1 MDMIKEKAQ
10 KPASSSSPTVR
21 QRLTVRGVVQGVGF
35 RPFVY
40 GLAQKH
46 GLSGFVGNDS
56 GGVFIEIEGVETAVT
71 QFHHDLTHNHPPLA
85 HIEQVTTNDLPVQ
98 DSTDFVIVHS
108 QAQAAA
114 NTLISPDICLCDDC
128 RRELFDPHN
137 RRYRYP
143 FINCT
148 NCGPRFTIIKD
159 IPYDRPLTTMAE
171 FTMCPECQAEYDNPL
186 DRRFHAQPNACAVCG
201 PEVWLEAGGRYSVNG
216 NQLSVISG
224 PYSVKGDGAI
234 GAAQDLLAAGKIVA
248 VKGLGG
254 FHLACDAA
262 NDAALA
268 TLRERKGR
276 VDKPFA
282 VMARDVAT
290 VRQFAHLSAA
300 EEALLTSKERPIL
313 LLHQKENNPL
323 SSLVAPGNNT
333 IGVML
338 PYTPLH
344 YLLLAFQSPVSNP
357 SAGSGQVLQSPVLVM
372 TSANYSNE
380 PIVKDNDEAREQL
393 AHLADAF
400 LMHNREIY
408 GRCDDSVVR
417 VIGNPLTVNGKP
429 TTDNG
434 LPITDH
440 LLPIRR
446 SRGYAPFPVKLP
458 FNVPPT
464 LAVGGE
470 LKSTFCLAK
479 GEYGYMSQHIGDM
492 ENLETLAAFET
503 AVSHYKAIFR
513 TEPEKL
519 VCDLHP
525 GYLSTRWAQEQA
537 ELPVVAVQH
546 HHAHIASVMAEHQLD
561 GRSPVISF
569 SFDGTG
575 YGTDGAVWGGELL
588 LADYHGFER
597 AAHLK
602 YVPLAGGDLAVKR
615 PYRLAL
621 AHLQAA
627 GLAWDET
634 LPCVAACP
642 EAEQRVLRQQ
652 LEREIN
658 SVPTSSM
665 GRLFDAV
672 AALLGIRQT
681 VTYEGQAAIE
691 LEVIAAPD
699 VTEYYQFDLSGDL
712 FDPAP
717 IFVEMVKDL
726 RAGLQ
731 TAVIAAK
738 FHNAVADL
746 IVQLSIKMRQQH
758 GLNQVALSGGVFQ
771 NVTLLET
778 AVRQLNHHNFAI
790 FTHRLVPPNDGGLA
804 LGQVMIGRF
813 NSGATH
819 FSQG

>member
-1 MDMIKEKAQ
+1 MIKEKAQ

-40 GLAQKH
+40 GLAVKH

-71 QFHHDLTHNHPPLA
+71 QFHHDLTQNHPPLA
-85 HIEQVTTNDLPVQ
+85 HIEQVTVDDLPMQ
-98 DSTDFVIVHS
+98 NSTEFVIVHS

-114 NTLISPDICLCDDC
+114 NTLISPDICLCEEC
-128 RRELFDPHN
+128 RSELFDPQN

-171 FTMCPECQAEYDNPL
+171 FTMCSECQAEYDDPL
-186 DRRFHAQPNACAVCG
+186 DRRFHAQPNACPVCG
-201 PEVWLEAGGRYSVNG
+201 PQVWLESGEQLSVNG

-224 PYSVKGDGAI
+224 QYSVKGDGAI
-234 GAAQDLLAAGKIVA
+234 GAAQALLAAGKIVA

-262 NDAALA
+262 NDAVLA

-290 VRQFAHLSAA
+290 VHQFAHLSAA
-300 EEALLTSKERPIL
+300 EETLLTSKERPIL

-323 SSLVAPGNNT
+323 SPLVAPSNNT

-344 YLLLAFQSPVSNP
+344 YLLLEN
-357 SAGSGQVLQSPVLVM
+357 LQLATCNLPLLIM

-400 LMHNREIY
+400 LMHNRAIY

-417 VIGNPLTVNGKP
+417 VIGKP
-429 TTDNG
+429 NTDNG
-434 LPITDH
+434 SPNTNH

-492 ENLETLAAFET
+492 ENLETLNAFAT
-503 AVSHYKAIFR
+503 AVSHYQSLFR
-513 TEPEKL
+513 TDPERL

-525 GYLSTRWAQEQA
+525 GYLSTRWAQEQTD
-537 ELPVVAVQH
+537 LPVVAVQH

-561 GRSPVISF
+561 GRSPVIGF

-627 GLAWDET
+627 GLAWDEA
-634 LPCVAACP
+634 LPCVTACP

-691 LEVIAAPD
+691 LEVTAAPN
-699 VTEYYQFDLSGDL
+699 VTEHYQFDLSGDL
-712 FDPAP
+712 FDAAP

-746 IVQLSIKMRQQH
+746 IVQLSLQMRKQH

-778 AVRQLNHHNFAI
+778 AVRQLHQHNFEI
-790 FTHRLVPPNDGGLA
+790 LIHHLVPPNDGGLA
-804 LGQVMIGRF
+804 LGQVMI
-813 NSGATH
+813 
-819 FSQG
+819 QI

>member
-1 MDMIKEKAQ
+1 MTQDQ
-10 KPASSSSPTVR
+10 PTSQTDAPDGAPTGRVR
-21 QRLTVRGVVQGVGF
+21 CRLTVTGVVQGVGF

-40 GLAQKH
+40 GLALKH
-46 GLSGFVGNDS
+46 NLTGFVGNDS
-56 GGVFIEIEGVETAVT
+56 GGVFIEVEGVATAVANF
-71 QFHHDLTHNHPPLA
+71 QHDLIHQKPPLA
-85 HIEQVTTNDLPVQ
+85 HIEQVTSEDIPPQ
-98 DSTDFVIVHS
+98 DSTSFVIVHS

-128 RRELFDPHN
+128 YRELVDPQN

-171 FTMCPECQAEYDNPL
+171 FAMCPACQAEYDNPL
-186 DRRFHAQPNACAVCG
+186 DRRFHAQPNACPVCG
-201 PEVWLEAGGRYSVNG
+201 PQVWLEIGERLTVNG
-216 NQLSVISG
+216 ERLSV
-224 PYSVKGDGAI
+224 VGDEAVL
-234 GAAQDLLAAGKIVA
+234 AAQRLLVAGKVVA

-254 FHLACDAA
+254 FHLACDATS
-262 NDAALA
+262 DAALA

-282 VMARDVAT
+282 VMARDVAA
-290 VRQFAHLSAA
+290 VRQFAHLSPA

-313 LLHQKENNPL
+313 LLNQKETNAL
-323 SSLVAPGNNT
+323 SLLVAPGNNT

-344 YLLLAFQSPVSNP
+344 YLLLD
-357 SAGSGQVLQSPVLVM
+357 GRSPVLVM
-372 TSANYSNE
+372 TSANYSSE
-380 PIVKDNDEAREQL
+380 PIVKDNDEARQRL
-393 AHLADAF
+393 ATLADAF

-417 VIGNPLTVNGKP
+417 VIGNPLSVNGNP
-429 TTDNG
+429 TTDNRS
-434 LPITDH
+434 PIIDH
-440 LLPIRR
+440 LLPLRR
-446 SRGYAPFPVKLP
+446 SRGYSPFPVKLP
-458 FNVPPT
+458 YSVPPT

-470 LKSTFCLAK
+470 LKATFCLAK

-492 ENLETLAAFET
+492 ENWETLQAFET
-503 AVSHYKAIFR
+503 AVAHYKAIFR
-513 TEPEKL
+513 AEPEKL
-519 VCDLHP
+519 VCDMHP
-525 GYLSTRWAQEQA
+525 GYLSTRWAQEQTA
-537 ELPVVAVQH
+537 VPVVAVQH
-546 HHAHIASVMAEHQLD
+546 HHAHIASVMAEHRLD
-561 GRSPVISF
+561 GATPVIGF

-588 LADYHGFER
+588 LADYRGFTR

-602 YVPLAGGDLAVKR
+602 YVPLVGGDVAVKR

-627 GLAWDET
+627 GLAWDEA
-634 LPCVAACP
+634 LPCMAACP
-642 EAEQRVLRQQ
+642 EDEQRILQQ
-652 LEREIN
+652 MLAKNIN

-672 AALLGIRQT
+672 ASLLGVRQ
-681 VTYEGQAAIE
+681 VVSYEGQAAIE
-691 LEVIAAPD
+691 LEVMAARGVTAQYQFGLDGAEIDAAP
-699 VTEYYQFDLSGDL
+699 VF
-712 FDPAP
+712 AA
-717 IFVEMVKDL
+717 MVQELK
-726 RAGLQ
+726 AGVA

-746 IVQLSIKMRQQH
+746 IVQLSLQMRQAH

-771 NVTLLET
+771 NVTVLET
-778 AVRQLNHHNFAI
+778 AVQRLLQHEFVVLTHH
-790 FTHRLVPPNDGGLA
+790 LVPPNDGGLA
-804 LGQVMIGRF
+804 LGQVMIGV
-813 NSGATH
+813 G
-819 FSQG
+819 G

>member
-1 MDMIKEKAQ
+1 MSQEDVGTIAKQAEPM
-10 KPASSSSPTVR
+10 VR
-21 QRLTVRGVVQGVGF
+21 RRLTVRGVVQGVGF

-46 GLSGFVGNDS
+46 NLTGFVGNDS
-56 GGVFIEIEGVETAVT
+56 GGVFMEIEGVATAVSH
-71 QFHHDLTHNHPPLA
+71 FHHALTHNPPPLA
-85 HIEQVTTNDLPVQ
+85 HIEQVTVDDLPVQ
-98 DSTDFVIVHS
+98 NSSSFVIVHS
-108 QAQAAA
+108 QVQASA
-114 NTLISPDICLCDDC
+114 NTLISPDICLCHDC
-128 RRELFDPHN
+128 LGELFDPQN

-148 NCGPRFTIIKD
+148 NCGPRFTIIKE
-159 IPYDRPLTTMAE
+159 IPYDRPLTTMAD
-171 FTMCPECQAEYDNPL
+171 FPMCPDCQTEYDNPL

-201 PEVWLEAGGRYSVNG
+201 PSVWLEVS
-216 NQLSVISG
+216 NQLSVNG
-224 PYSVKGDGAI
+224 ERYSVSGDEAI
-234 GAAQDLLAAGKIVA
+234 GGAQALLAAGRIVA

-254 FHLACDAA
+254 FHLACDAT
-262 NDAALA
+262 NDGALA

-313 LLHQKENNPL
+313 LLTPKANNPL

-333 IGVML
+333 LGVML

-344 YLLLAFQSPVSNP
+344 YLLLDFQSPIANR
-357 SAGSGQVLQSPVLVM
+357 QSPVLVM
-372 TSANYSNE
+372 TSANYSSE
-380 PIVKDNDEAREQL
+380 PIVKDNDEARERL
-393 AHLADAF
+393 ASLADAF
-400 LMHNREIY
+400 LLHNREIY

-417 VIGNPLTVNGKP
+417 VIGNPLSVNGEPNTDPRLP
-429 TTDNG
+429 TTDYC
-434 LPITDH
+434 LP
-440 LLPIRR
+440 LRR

-458 FNVPPT
+458 HAVPPT

-479 GEYGYMSQHIGDM
+479 GDYGYMSQHIGDM

-503 AVSHYKAIFR
+503 AVSHYKTIFR
-513 TEPEKL
+513 TEPERL

-525 GYLSTRWAQEQA
+525 GYLSSRWAQAQA
-537 ELPVVAVQH
+537 DVPVIAVQH
-546 HHAHIASVMAEHQLD
+546 HHAHIASVMAEHRLD
-561 GRSPVISF
+561 GRSPVIGF

-575 YGTDGAVWGGELL
+575 YGTDGAIWGGELL
-588 LADYHGFER
+588 LADYAGFER
-597 AAHLK
+597 AAHLH
-602 YVPLAGGDLAVKR
+602 YVPLVGGDVAVKR

-621 AHLQAA
+621 AHLHAA
-627 GLAWDET
+627 GLPWDDD

-642 EAEQRVLRQQ
+642 EAERRVVQRMIEQG
-652 LEREIN
+652 IN
-658 SVPTSSM
+658 SVPTSSL

-672 AALLGIRQT
+672 AALLGVRQ
-681 VTYEGQAAIE
+681 VVSYEGQAAIE
-691 LEVIAAPD
+691 LEAASAPGVTESYHFALSGQKFDAAPILAD
-699 VTEYYQFDLSGDL
+699 IVK
-712 FDPAP
+712 
-717 IFVEMVKDL
+717 EM
-726 RAGLQ
+726 RAGVA

-746 IVQLSIKMRQQH
+746 MVQLSLQMRQQH

-778 AVRQLNHHNFAI
+778 AVRQLHQHSFNI

-804 LGQVMIGRF
+804 LGQVMIG
-813 NSGATH
+813 NP
-819 FSQG
+819 

>member
-1 MDMIKEKAQ
+1 MQ
-10 KPASSSSPTVR
+10 PVR

-40 GLAQKH
+40 GLAMKH
-46 GLSGFVGNDS
+46 GLTGFVGNDS
-56 GGVFIEIEGVETAVT
+56 GGVFIEVEGVETAVSH
-71 QFHHDLTHNHPPLA
+71 FHHDLINHHPPLA

-98 DSTDFVIVHS
+98 GSTDFIIVHS
-108 QAQAAA
+108 QAQATA

-128 RRELFDPHN
+128 REELYDPHN

-159 IPYDRPLTTMAE
+159 IPYDRPFTTMAE
-171 FTMCPECQAEYDNPL
+171 FTMCPACQAEYDDPL

-201 PEVWLEAGGRYSVNG
+201 PQVWLEFSNQWSVSSE
-216 NQLSVISG
+216 QYL
-224 PYSVKGDGAI
+224 VKGDEAI
-234 GAAQDLLAAGKIVA
+234 EEVQALLAAGQIVA

-254 FHLACDAA
+254 FHLACDAG

-290 VRQFAHLSAA
+290 VRQFAYLSQA

-323 SSLVAPGNNT
+323 SPLVAPGNNT

-344 YLLLAFQSPVSNP
+344 YLLLDAQSPLSNP
-357 SAGSGQVLQSPVLVM
+357 SASLRTSLQSPVLVM

-380 PIVKDNDEAREQL
+380 PIVKDNDEARERL
-393 AHLADAF
+393 ATLADAF
-400 LMHNREIY
+400 LMHNRAIY

-417 VIGNPLTVNGKP
+417 TIQSPVP
-429 TTDNG
+429 T
-434 LPITDH
+434 LQS

-458 FNVPPT
+458 FPVPPT

-470 LKSTFCLAK
+470 LKSTFCLAN
-479 GEYGYMSQHIGDM
+479 GAYGYMSQHIGDM
-492 ENLETLAAFET
+492 ENLETLEAFAT
-503 AVSHYKAIFR
+503 AVSHYKTIFH
-513 TEPEKL
+513 TEPERL

-525 GYLSTRWAQEQA
+525 GYLSTRWAQKQT

-546 HHAHIASVMAEHQLD
+546 HHAHIASVMAEHRLD
-561 GRSPVISF
+561 GRSPVIGF

-597 AAHLK
+597 VAHLS

-627 GLAWDET
+627 GLPWDET
-634 LPCVAACP
+634 LPCVAACR
-642 EAEQRVLRQQ
+642 ETEQRVLRQQ
-652 LEREIN
+652 LERKIN

-691 LEVIAAPD
+691 LEVVAAPN
-699 VTEYYQFDLSGDL
+699 VTEQYQFALDGDE
-712 FDPAP
+712 FDAAP
-717 IFVEMVKDL
+717 IFVEMVRDL
-726 RAGLQ
+726 LAGLQ
-731 TAVIAAK
+731 TAVMAAK

-746 IVQLSIKMRQQH
+746 IVQLSLQMRRQH

-778 AVRQLNHHNFAI
+778 AVRQLHHHNFEI
-790 FTHRLVPPNDGGLA
+790 FTHHLVPPNDGGLA
-804 LGQVMIGRF
+804 LGQAMIQ
-813 NSGATH
+813 T
-819 FSQG
+819 

>member
-1 MDMIKEKAQ
+1 MIKEKTAQ
-10 KPASSSSPTVR
+10 EPNLSPLPTVR
-21 QRLTVRGVVQGVGF
+21 RRLTVHGVVQGVGF

-40 GLAQKH
+40 GLAVKH
-46 GLSGFVGNDS
+46 GLSGFVGNNS
-56 GGVFIEIEGVETAVT
+56 SGVFIEIEGGETAVT
-71 QFHHDLTHNHPPLA
+71 QFHHDLTQNHPPLA
-85 HIEQVTTNDLPVQ
+85 HIEQVIVDELPIQ
-98 DSTDFVIVHS
+98 GSSNFVIVHS

-128 RRELFDPHN
+128 LRELFDPQN

-171 FTMCPECQAEYDNPL
+171 FTMCPDCQAEYNNPL

-201 PEVWLEAGGRYSVNG
+201 PEVWLEFGERLSLNG
-216 NQLSVISG
+216 NQLSVNSEQ
-224 PYSVKGDGAI
+224 YSVERDEAI
-234 GAAQDLLAAGKIVA
+234 GAAQALLAAGKIVA

-262 NDAALA
+262 NDDALA
-268 TLRERKGR
+268 ILRERKGR

-282 VMARDVAT
+282 VMARDVTA
-290 VRQFAHLSAA
+290 VRQFAHLSQA

-323 SSLVAPGNNT
+323 SPLVAPGNNT

-344 YLLLAFQSPVSNP
+344 YLLLAAQSPISNP
-357 SAGSGQVLQSPVLVM
+357 STLLRTSLQSPVLIM

-380 PIVKDNDEAREQL
+380 PIVKDNDEARERL
-393 AHLADAF
+393 ASLADAF

-417 VIGNPLTVNGKP
+417 VIGNQHHVLPL
-429 TTDNG
+429 
-434 LPITDH
+434 
-440 LLPIRR
+440 RR

-458 FNVPPT
+458 FTVPPT

-492 ENLETLAAFET
+492 ENLETLDAFAT

-513 TEPEKL
+513 TEPERL

-537 ELPVVAVQH
+537 DVPVVAVQH
-546 HHAHIASVMAEHQLD
+546 HHAHIASVMAEHRLD
-561 GRSPVISF
+561 GRSPVIGF

-575 YGTDGAVWGGELL
+575 YGSDGAVWGGELL

-602 YVPLAGGDLAVKR
+602 YVPLAGGNVAVKR

-621 AHLQAA
+621 AHLHAA
-627 GLAWDET
+627 GLAWDDA
-634 LPCVAACP
+634 LPCVAACKN
-642 EAEQRVLRQQ
+642 AEQRVLRQM

-658 SVPTSSM
+658 TVPTSSM

-672 AALLGIRQT
+672 ASLLGIRQT

-691 LEVIAAPD
+691 LEVVAAPD
-699 VTEYYQFDLSGDL
+699 VTEQYQFDLSGDL
-712 FDPAP
+712 FDAAP
-717 IFVEMVKDL
+717 IFAAIVKDL
-726 RAGLQ
+726 QAGLA

-746 IVQLSIKMRQQH
+746 IVRLSLQMRKQH

-778 AVRQLNHHNFAI
+778 AVRQLHHHNFTI

-804 LGQVMIGRF
+804 LGQAVI
-813 NSGATH
+813 
-819 FSQG
+819 QI

>member
-1 MDMIKEKAQ
+1 MSEQQYDF
-10 KPASSSSPTVR
+10 PAKSSADPPVR
-21 QRLTVRGVVQGVGF
+21 RRLTVTGVVQGVGF

-40 GLAQKH
+40 GLALQH
-46 GLSGFVGNDS
+46 GLTGFVGNDS
-56 GGVFIEIEGVETAVT
+56 GGVFIEVEGGETAVT
-71 QFHHDLTHNHPPLA
+71 HFHHSLIHHPPPLA
-85 HIEQVTTNDLPVQ
+85 HIEHVTSEELPAQ
-98 DSTDFVIVHS
+98 GSRSFVIVHS

-128 RRELFDPHN
+128 YRELFDPHN

-159 IPYDRPLTTMAE
+159 IPYDRPLTTMAD
-171 FTMCPECQAEYDNPL
+171 FAMCPVCQAEYNNPL
-186 DRRFHAQPNACAVCG
+186 DRRFHAQPNACPVCG
-201 PEVWLEAGGRYSVNG
+201 PQVWLENGERLAGV
-216 NQLSVISG
+216 
-224 PYSVKGDGAI
+224 GDEAVL
-234 GAAQDLLAAGKIVA
+234 AAQRLLAAGQIVA

-254 FHLACDAA
+254 FHLACDATS
-262 NDAALA
+262 DAALA
-268 TLRERKGR
+268 LLRARKGR

-282 VMARDVAT
+282 VMARDVAA
-290 VRQFAHLSAA
+290 VRQFAHLSPA

-313 LLHQKENNPL
+313 LLNQKEANAL
-323 SSLVAPGNNT
+323 SPLVAPGNNT

-344 YLLLAFQSPVSNP
+344 YLLLEPQSPIANR
-357 SAGSGQVLQSPVLVM
+357 QSPVLVM

-380 PIVKDNDEAREQL
+380 PIVRDNDEARQRL
-393 AHLADAF
+393 APLTDAF

-417 VIGNPLTVNGKP
+417 VIGERLSVNG
-429 TTDNG
+429 N
-434 LPITDH
+434 PITDH
-440 LLPIRR
+440 LLPLRR

-458 FNVPPT
+458 FAVPPT

-470 LKSTFCLAK
+470 LKATFCLAK

-492 ENLETLAAFET
+492 ENWETLQAFEA
-503 AVSHYKAIFR
+503 AVSHYQAIFR
-513 TEPEKL
+513 AEPELL

-525 GYLSTRWAQEQA
+525 GYLSTRWAQEQTA
-537 ELPVVAVQH
+537 VPVIAVQH
-546 HHAHIASVMAEHQLD
+546 HHAHIASVMAEHRLD
-561 GRSPVISF
+561 GQTPVIGF

-588 LADYHGFER
+588 LADYRGFTR

-602 YVPLAGGDLAVKR
+602 YVPLVGGDVAVKR

-621 AHLQAA
+621 AHLHAA
-627 GLAWDET
+627 GLAWDDD

-642 EAEQRVLRQQ
+642 ADEQRVLRQMLAKQ
-652 LEREIN
+652 IN

-672 AALLGIRQT
+672 AALLGIRQV

-691 LEVIAAPD
+691 LEVMAARD
-699 VTEYYQFDLSGDL
+699 VAEQYQFGWHGEEI
-712 FDPAP
+712 DPAP
-717 IFVEMVKDL
+717 VLAEVVQDL
-726 RAGLQ
+726 RAGVAA
-731 TAVIAAK
+731 AVIAAR

-746 IVQLSIKMRQQH
+746 IVQLSLQMRRGH

-771 NVTLLET
+771 NVTVLDT
-778 AVRQLNHHNFAI
+778 AVQRLRQHDFAVLTHH
-790 FTHRLVPPNDGGLA
+790 LVPPNDGGLA
-804 LGQVMIGRF
+804 LGQVMIGVHKPF
-813 NSGATH
+813 E
-819 FSQG
+819 

>member
-1 MDMIKEKAQ
+1 M
-10 KPASSSSPTVR
+10 
-21 QRLTVRGVVQGVGF
+21 QGVGF

-40 GLAQKH
+40 GLAQQH
-46 GLSGFVGNDS
+46 RLSGFVGNNS
-56 GGVFIEIEGVETAVT
+56 SGVFIEVEGAATAVSH
-71 QFHHDLTHNHPPLA
+71 FHHALTHNPPPLA
-85 HIEQVTTNDLPVQ
+85 RIEDITIDELPLQ
-98 DSTDFVIVHS
+98 NSEHFVIAHS

-128 RRELFDPHN
+128 LRELFDPNN

-159 IPYDRPLTTMAE
+159 IPYDRPFTTMAE
-171 FTMCPECQAEYDNPL
+171 FAMCADCQAEYDNPL
-186 DRRFHAQPNACAVCG
+186 DRRFHAQPNACAACG
-201 PEVWLEAGGRYSVNG
+201 PSVWLEVGEQPSVIGRQLSVNG
-216 NQLSVISG
+216 EGVIEE
-224 PYSVKGDGAI
+224 
-234 GAAQDLLAAGKIVA
+234 AQALLAAGQIVA

-254 FHLACDAA
+254 FHLACDATS
-262 NDAALA
+262 DEALA

-282 VMARDVAT
+282 VMTRDVAT
-290 VRQFAHLSAA
+290 VRHFAHLSAA

-313 LLHQKENNPL
+313 LLRQKANNPL
-323 SSLVAPGNNT
+323 SKLVAPGNNT

-344 YLLLAFQSPVSNP
+344 YLLLDFQSPISN
-357 SAGSGQVLQSPVLVM
+357 LQSPVLVM

-380 PIVKDNDEAREQL
+380 PIVKDNDEARERL
-393 AHLADAF
+393 STLADAF
-400 LMHNREIY
+400 LMHNRDIY

-417 VIGNPLTVNGKP
+417 VTSNVAARPLRVRYSVNSEP
-429 TTDNG
+429 NTDYQ
-434 LPITDH
+434 LPITEH
-440 LLPIRR
+440 CLPIRR

-458 FNVPPT
+458 SKVPPT

-479 GEYGYMSQHIGDM
+479 GDYGYMSQHIGDM
-492 ENLETLAAFET
+492 ENLETLDAFAT
-503 AVSHYKAIFR
+503 AVAHYKTIFR

-519 VCDLHP
+519 VCDLHS
-525 GYLSTRWAQEQA
+525 GYLSTRWAQEQTD
-537 ELPVVAVQH
+537 LPVIAVQH
-546 HHAHIASVMAEHQLD
+546 HHAHIASVMAEHGLD
-561 GRSPVISF
+561 GRSPVIGF

-588 LADYHGFER
+588 LANYAGFEQ

-602 YVPLAGGDLAVKR
+602 YVPLAGGDMAVKR

-621 AHLQAA
+621 AHLYAA
-627 GLAWDET
+627 GLPWDDD

-642 EAEQRVLRQQ
+642 EPERHVLRQQ
-652 LEREIN
+652 VERNLN

-672 AALLGIRQT
+672 AALLGVRQT

-691 LEVIAAPD
+691 LEAIAAPN
-699 VTEYYQFDLSGDL
+699 VTDSYPFALSDDFFDA
-712 FDPAP
+712 AP
-717 IFVEMVKDL
+717 IFADIVVDL
-726 RAGLQ
+726 RAGVT

-738 FHNAVADL
+738 FHNAVANL
-746 IVQLSIKMRQQH
+746 IVQLSLQMRRQH

-778 AVRQLNHHNFAI
+778 AVRQLRHHNFDI

-804 LGQVMIGRF
+804 LGQVMI
-813 NSGATH
+813 ATERK
-819 FSQG
+819 

>member
-1 MDMIKEKAQ
+1 MTQQATSATQ
-10 KPASSSSPTVR
+10 PAVQTVR
-21 QRLTVRGVVQGVGF
+21 QRLKVQGVVQGVGF

-40 GLAQKH
+40 GLAKQH
-46 GLSGFVGNDS
+46 NLTGFVGNNS
-56 GGVFIEIEGVETAVT
+56 SGVFIEIEGTTTAVA
-71 QFHHDLTHNHPPLA
+71 QFQHALTHNQPPLA
-85 HIEQVTTNDLPVQ
+85 HIEQIFVAELPVQ
-98 DSTDFVIVHS
+98 NSRNFVITHS
-108 QAQAAA
+108 QAQAAT
-114 NTLISPDICLCDDC
+114 NTLISPDITLCDDC
-128 RRELFDPHN
+128 LSELFDPQN
-137 RRYRYP
+137 RRHRYP
-143 FINCT
+143 FTNCT

-171 FTMCPECQAEYDNPL
+171 FAMCADCQAEYDNPQ
-186 DRRFHAQPNACAVCG
+186 DRRFHAQPNACGMCG
-201 PEVWLEAGGRYSVNG
+201 PGVWLEESEQYSVNG
-216 NQLSVISG
+216 VQLSVRG
-224 PYSVKGDGAI
+224 EAAI
-234 GAAQDLLAAGKIVA
+234 VAVQELLAAGRIVA

-254 FHLACDAA
+254 FHLACDATS
-262 NDAALA
+262 DVALA

-290 VRQFAHLSAA
+290 VRQFAHLSEE

-313 LLHQKENNPL
+313 LLHQKANNPL
-323 SSLVAPGNNT
+323 SKLVAPSNNT

-344 YLLLAFQSPVSNP
+344 HLLLDFQSPVP
-357 SAGSGQVLQSPVLVM
+357 TLHTPVLVM
-372 TSANYSNE
+372 TSANFSNE
-380 PIVKDNDEAREQL
+380 PIVKDNNEAREQL
-393 AHLADAF
+393 STLADAF

-417 VIGNPLTVNGKP
+417 VIPNPLSVINRP

-434 LPITDH
+434 LLITDN
-440 LLPIRR
+440 LLPVRR

-458 FNVPPT
+458 AAVPPT

-479 GEYGYMSQHIGDM
+479 GDYGYMSQHIGDM
-492 ENLETLAAFET
+492 ENLETLDAFAT

-525 GYLSTRWAQEQA
+525 GYLSTRWAHEQTDV
-537 ELPVVAVQH
+537 PVVAVQH
-546 HHAHIASVMAEHQLD
+546 HHAHVASLLAEHRLD
-561 GRSPVISF
+561 GRTPIIGF

-588 LADYHGFER
+588 LADYAGFER

-602 YVPLAGGDLAVKR
+602 YVPLAGGDVAVKR

-621 AHLQAA
+621 AHLHAA
-627 GLAWDET
+627 GLPWDDA

-642 EAEQRVLRQQ
+642 GAERHILQQQ
-652 LEREIN
+652 LAKNLN

-672 AALLGIRQT
+672 AALIGVRQE

-691 LEVIAAPD
+691 LEAIAAPG
-699 VTEYYQFDLSGDL
+699 VEASYQFELANSC
-712 FDPAP
+712 FDAAP
-717 IFVEMVKDL
+717 IFADIVVDL
-726 RAGLQ
+726 RAGVA

-738 FHNAVADL
+738 FHNAVANL
-746 IVQLSIKMRQQH
+746 ILQLSLQMRQRH
-758 GLNQVALSGGVFQ
+758 GFNQVALSGGVFQ
-771 NVTLLET
+771 NVMLLET
-778 AVRQLNHHNFAI
+778 AVRHLHHHNFEI
-790 FTHRLVPPNDGGLA
+790 FTHRLVPSNDGGLA
-804 LGQVMIGRF
+804 LGQIMIA
-813 NSGATH
+813 SK
-819 FSQG
+819 QQ